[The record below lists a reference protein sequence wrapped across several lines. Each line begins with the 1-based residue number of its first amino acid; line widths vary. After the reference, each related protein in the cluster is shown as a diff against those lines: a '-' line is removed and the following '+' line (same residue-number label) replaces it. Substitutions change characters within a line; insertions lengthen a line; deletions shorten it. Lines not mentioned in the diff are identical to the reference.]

1 MEERLQKIL
10 AQAGYGSRRS
20 CEELIV
26 QGRVRV
32 NGRRAELGQKA
43 DISRDQ
49 VSVDG
54 ETIARLEKLT
64 YIALHKPV
72 GVVSSLAAQG
82 DRQTVI
88 DLAPAA
94 VRLYPVGRL
103 DVDSEGLVLLTNDGE
118 LTNRLTH
125 PRFGVEKE
133 YRVQVKGAPEEERLE
148 AWRRGIILEGRRT
161 LPAKVAR
168 ESYRRAGA
176 HNATWLRVIMR
187 EGRKHEIRDLGLTLG
202 MPVERLIRVR
212 LGTLELGDLR
222 AGQWRELTKT
232 EVVAL
237 KKSVGKQGNKRA
249 SKPGSKRV
257 SKLQDKRPSKPGN
270 KPARKHVR

>member
-43 DISRDQ
+43 DVSRDQ

-82 DRQTVI
+82 ERQTVT
-88 DLAPAA
+88 DLVPAA

-133 YRVQVKGAPEEERLE
+133 YRVQVKGAPDEERLE

-168 ESYRRAGA
+168 ESYRREGA
-176 HNATWLRVIMR
+176 HNATWLRMIMR
-187 EGRKHEIRDLGLTLG
+187 EGRKHEIRDIGLTLG

-212 LGTLELGDLR
+212 LGSLELGDLR
-222 AGQWRELTKT
+222 VGQWRELTNA
-232 EVVAL
+232 EIAAL
-237 KKSVGKQGNKRA
+237 RQSVNKQGNKRA